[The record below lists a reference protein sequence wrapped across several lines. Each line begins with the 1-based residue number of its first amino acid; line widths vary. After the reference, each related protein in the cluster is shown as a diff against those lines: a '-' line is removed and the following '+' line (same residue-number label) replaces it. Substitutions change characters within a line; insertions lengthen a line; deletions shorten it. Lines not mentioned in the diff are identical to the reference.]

1 MDITY
6 RQMQKEDIERV
17 TPLYMEYWN
26 GIGGTFTSELIY
38 KRVWQVL
45 GSPDS
50 YCMIYEENG
59 TPIGFAMGRFETYD
73 DLTAYDLVEIIVSS
87 NYQNI
92 GIGSLMMS
100 ELEKR
105 VKEMG
110 AAMIQLQSVNDELH
124 ERFYGKLGYKDAV
137 NLKLKTKFLQKI
149 LLNIFSS

>member
-6 RQMQKEDIERV
+6 RQMQKEDIERII
-17 TPLYMEYWN
+17 PLYIEYWN
-26 GIGGTFTSELIY
+26 GTGGTFMSELVY

-50 YCMIYEENG
+50 YCMISEENG

-124 ERFYGKLGYKDAV
+124 EHFYGKLGYKDAV
-137 NLKLKTKFLQKI
+137 NLKLKTKFL
-149 LLNIFSS
+149 